1 MASERRSLYESSE
14 GTHINWENLI
24 PNVECNVLVDDV
36 KKLNERITNLENL
49 VKKIKIDVG
58 LLQPLRPVCFICKND
73 YVLVLCYDCTEKVC
87 INCSITRYRKSSNGQ
102 ERCFHYCVKCK

>member
-24 PNVECNVLVDDV
+24 PNEECNVLVDDV

-49 VKKIKIDVG
+49 VHKMNIDVKKMYK
-58 LLQPLRPVCFICKND
+58 PLCFICKND
-73 YVLVLCYDCTEKVC
+73 YVLVSCYDCNEKVC
-87 INCSITRYRKSSNGQ
+87 INCCINVYKKSSNGQ
-102 ERCFHYCVKCK
+102 ERCFHYCKTCK